1 MTEIL
6 TPFPAPTAPPPL
18 TASPVEFL
26 VAEFGPAMF
35 RVAASIVSDRALAED
50 VVQESLLKAWQHLDE
65 YRGEASIR
73 SWVLRITHNTA
84 ISMLRRRREEVRSPE
99 SLTDVSADDA
109 PDVERTVSGR
119 AALRGV
125 WAALD
130 QLEPTTRTVI
140 VLREV
145 ERMTYEEIGE
155 ILALPLPTVKT
166 RLFRGRRQL
175 AELLKEWR

>member
-6 TPFPAPTAPPPL
+6 ISTEPAGPPL

-35 RVAASIVSDRALAED
+35 RVAVSIVSDRALAED
-50 VVQESLLKAWQHLDE
+50 VLQESLLKAWQHFDE
-65 YRGEASIR
+65 YRGDAPVR

-84 ISMLRRRREEVRSPE
+84 ISMLRRRREELRSPE
-99 SLTDVSADDA
+99 AFANEVRDGST
-109 PDVERTVSGR
+109 DVERTVSGR
-119 AALRGV
+119 AALEGI
-125 WAALD
+125 WLALD
-130 QLEPTTRTVI
+130 QLDPTTRTII

-145 ERMTYEEIGE
+145 EQMSYDEIGDV
-155 ILALPLPTVKT
+155 LSLPLPTVKT
-166 RLFRGRRQL
+166 RLFRGRQKL